1 MARRPPS
8 GCILRSSGPHG
19 SRSNGGRVLR
29 PGGLY
34 PARMTETHPA
44 ALWRALHREIDDL
57 PARISAEPVSGEAA
71 ASAAARSEVELAFDL
86 SRPMDASL
94 ALEAAARLL
103 RTHGVQVTH
112 PRYLG
117 LFNPSVREVTVAA
130 DALVAAYNPQLAAYS
145 HAPGAIEMER
155 HALRALAPFVGMPP
169 DAAMAFT
176 SGGSE
181 ANLTAVLAAL
191 AHRFPAWA
199 EGGLAALP
207 VRPVLYASEES
218 HHSFVKIAR
227 LAGLGTDALRLV
239 PVDARLA
246 LDPAALA
253 RAIAEDRA
261 RGLAPLAVVATAG
274 TTGAGVIDP
283 LEAIAEVARAEGAWL
298 HVDAA
303 WGGAAALSPRLGP
316 ALAGIERADSITW
329 DAHKWLQVP
338 MGTGMSFCRHPG
350 AVARAFAVTTGY
362 MPAAAEQGVDPFTSS
377 VQWSRRALGVKV
389 LLTLAELSLDGWG
402 ALVERMADLGDALRV
417 RLRAAGWR
425 VVNETPLPVV
435 CAVPGQPGGA
445 GDRIAALVREVQRRG
460 RAWVSEVV
468 LAGRLR
474 AVRMCITSFRTTERD
489 LDVVVEELE
498 RARRSVES

>member
-1 MARRPPS
+1 MR
-8 GCILRSSGPHG
+8 
-19 SRSNGGRVLR
+19 
-29 PGGLY
+29 
-34 PARMTETHPA
+34 ETDTA

-57 PARISAEPVSGEAA
+57 PSRLAGHPVSCEVAPA
-71 ASAAARSEVELAFDL
+71 EVRAEVERAFDL
-86 SRPMDASL
+86 SRPMAADQ
-94 ALEAAARLL
+94 ALHAAARVLEQ
-103 RTHGVQVTH
+103 RTVHVTH

-155 HALRALAPFVGMPP
+155 HALRALAPFVGMPA
-169 DAAMAFT
+169 DAAMSFT

-181 ANLTAVLAAL
+181 ANLTAILAAL

-207 VRPVLYASEES
+207 ARPAIYASEES
-218 HHSFVKIAR
+218 HHSFVKISR
-227 LAGLGTDALRLV
+227 LAGLGTGALRLV
-239 PVDARLA
+239 PVDGRLA

-253 RAIAEDRA
+253 RAIADGRA
-261 RGLAPLAVVATAG
+261 QGFEPVAVVATAG

-283 LEAIAEVARAEGAWL
+283 LGAIADVARAEGAWL

-303 WGGAAALSPRLGP
+303 WGGAAALSPRLRP

-338 MGTGMSFCRHPG
+338 MGTGMFFCRHPA
-350 AVARAFAVTTGY
+350 AVAQAFAVATGY
-362 MPAAAEQGVDPFTSS
+362 MPAASDLSPDPYTSS

-389 LLTLAELSLDGWG
+389 LLALAELSLEGWG
-402 ALVERMADLGDALRV
+402 AVVERMADLGDALRA
-417 RLRAAGWR
+417 RLREAGWET
-425 VVNETPLPVV
+425 VNETPLPVV
-435 CAVPGQPGGA
+435 CATHADLRGGK
-445 GDRIAALVREVQRRG
+445 GSVAAVVQEVQRSG

-468 LAGRLR
+468 LAGNRR
-474 AVRMCITSFRTTERD
+474 AVRMCITSFRTTEAD
-489 LDVVVEELE
+489 LDAVVEELE
-498 RARRSVES
+498 RARQHAGSSRAG